1 MLSTTIIITYYG
13 EQDINIYYCLVCLLG
28 FHNKSIGSGTVS
40 NVQIHVT
47 NIVYCSSNFENANQF
62 MCEKFL
68 NHFCFKIVG
77 GGGGLEMVT

>member
-28 FHNKSIGSGTVS
+28 FHKSIGSGTVS

-47 NIVYCSSNFENANQF
+47 N
-62 MCEKFL
+62 
-68 NHFCFKIVG
+68 
-77 GGGGLEMVT
+77 MV